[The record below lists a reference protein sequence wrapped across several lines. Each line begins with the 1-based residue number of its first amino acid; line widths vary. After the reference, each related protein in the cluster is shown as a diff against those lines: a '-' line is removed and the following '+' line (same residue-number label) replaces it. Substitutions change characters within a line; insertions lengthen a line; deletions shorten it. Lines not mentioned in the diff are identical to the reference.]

1 MQSAENAR
9 NTAAFVEDARTFPL
23 AAGISP
29 GPAAAERD
37 EPGAP
42 APLSQGVA
50 HMSLPLA
57 ATLAVDTFEDLRG
70 RDFLSIRDL
79 VPTELRALLAI
90 SADMK
95 AQPATY
101 DKRLAG
107 KTLAMAF
114 EKPSLRTRVSFDV
127 ACHQLGGH
135 AIYLSPQEIGL
146 GAREPIGDVAHTLEG
161 FVDAIMVR
169 TFAHETAVR
178 LAAAASIPVIN
189 GLSDLT
195 HPCQAL
201 ADYLTIQEVRG
212 GLEGVRLAYVGDGN
226 NVAHSL
232 ICGAALLGVR
242 LTLAA
247 PRGYEPRADV
257 LAWAREHAAD
267 PSARCR
273 LTDSAEDAV
282 RDADVV
288 YTDTWI
294 SMGQE
299 EDAAARRTAFAGFEV
314 TSALLRHA
322 QPDAV
327 FMHCLPAHRGEEVA
341 QDVIDSPRSVVF
353 RQAANRLHT
362 EKALLFAL
370 MS

>member
-1 MQSAENAR
+1 
-9 NTAAFVEDARTFPL
+9 
-23 AAGISP
+23 
-29 GPAAAERD
+29 
-37 EPGAP
+37 
-42 APLSQGVA
+42 
-50 HMSLPLA
+50 MSLPLA
-57 ATLAVDTFEDLRG
+57 ATLAVDTCEDLRG

-79 VPTELRALLAI
+79 AANELRALLAL
-90 SADMK
+90 SADIK

-101 DKRLAG
+101 DRRLAG
-107 KTLAMAF
+107 KTLAMVF

-146 GAREPIGDVAHTLEG
+146 GEREPIRDVGRTLEG
-161 FVDAIMVR
+161 LVNGIMIR
-169 TFAHETAVR
+169 TFAHETAVH
-178 LAAAASIPVIN
+178 LAEATSIPVIN

-212 GLEGVRLAYVGDGN
+212 GLEGVRVAYVGDGN

-232 ICGAALLGVR
+232 ICGAALLGVH
-242 LTLAA
+242 LTIAT
-247 PRGYEPRADV
+247 PPGYEPRADV
-257 LAWAREHAAD
+257 VAWARQHAAD
-267 PSARCR
+267 PAARCR
-273 LTDSAEDAV
+273 LTHTAEDAV
-282 RDADVV
+282 GDADVI

-299 EDAAARRTAFAGFEV
+299 GDAASRRAAFAGFEV
-314 TSALLRHA
+314 TAALLQRA
-322 QPDAV
+322 RSDAA

-341 QDVIDSPRSVVF
+341 ADVIDSARSVVF